1 MGVRGIDE
9 LVAVLPPAAAEPAR
23 AVAQSLADLTS
34 LRHSALAPEDVRAL
48 GELWERFTAQVG
60 SGRLAVLAAMDARDD
75 VIPKAKVGDAGA
87 VFAHHVLGQRH
98 GTARRDGRWAWLL
111 RPEVGDL
118 PAVGA
123 ALAAGDI
130 TTAHVEVAIRAH
142 RDLGAQAR
150 EALVECQ
157 IPEVVSDDG
166 DVGAA
171 VERGEQLRA
180 ALAGLSN
187 AFTARVR
194 QILVVDVLLAHYART
209 FSVVELEA
217 VAARI
222 VRTLNAPNPK
232 GAHERR
238 FLFMSQLPD
247 GSWRGRFEC
256 GPEQGLRIK
265 RALAAFSAP
274 RPGAGIDADSVR
286 HDIPDSRD
294 LGARQIDAVT
304 DIITLALA
312 KTGLTLPD
320 DHHSSSSNGPGT
332 RPADGL
338 DTDGPDT
345 DGLDTA
351 GPGDAHLTTGGPAA
365 GGSGAADEF
374 RGARDPEYQDA
385 EPDQPPDEPPPGE
398 GESVVLRQPGALV
411 APYPCAEIVVVAGI
425 EHLAAAWAPAP
436 TPSRSTPRR
445 ASPAGY
451 ATASATASARIENN
465 QADSRQPKNP
475 PKNIPAKSPAKNA
488 AIPVEIPVGV
498 PAKNVL
504 KSDPGRRRREDP
516 HAPTSTP
523 LPLGTVSARQ
533 NEQAATSP
541 VWDGWR
547 VPCPPTEYPPG
558 STMPARSTPTPWNCS
573 PATPPSARRCSPRAA
588 RCSTWAAPSA
598 WPARRRRPRCSPGTA
613 AASSPG
619 CTVPGDACDAH
630 HVSWWTRGGP
640 TDLDNLALACGRHH
654 TEIHQR
660 TWEIQIHGGIPWVTP
675 PSWIDRSR
683 RPLRNAAH
691 RPGSRAA

>member
-1 MGVRGIDE
+1 MRPSS
-9 LVAVLPPAAAEPAR
+9 AV
-23 AVAQSLADLTS
+23 
-34 LRHSALAPEDVRAL
+34 
-48 GELWERFTAQVG
+48 
-60 SGRLAVLAAMDARDD
+60 
-75 VIPKAKVGDAGA
+75 
-87 VFAHHVLGQRH
+87 
-98 GTARRDGRWAWLL
+98 
-111 RPEVGDL
+111 
-118 PAVGA
+118 
-123 ALAAGDI
+123 
-130 TTAHVEVAIRAH
+130 
-142 RDLGAQAR
+142 
-150 EALVECQ
+150 
-157 IPEVVSDDG
+157 
-166 DVGAA
+166 
-171 VERGEQLRA
+171 EQLRA

-238 FLFMSQLPD
+238 YLFMSQLPD

-351 GPGDAHLTTGGPAA
+351 GPGDAHLTTGRPRRRWQRR
-365 GGSGAADEF
+365 GGRVPGC
-374 RGARDPEYQDA
+374 ARPGVPGRRA
-385 EPDQPPDEPPPGE
+385 RQPPDEPPPGE

-451 ATASATASARIENN
+451 ATASATASAADRRTN
-465 QADSRQPKNP
+465 QADSRQAEESAGT
-475 PKNIPAKSPAKNA
+475 IPAKSPAKNA

-523 LPLGTVSARQ
+523 LPPGTVSARQ
-533 NEQAATSP
+533 ERAGSDEPGLGWLARALSP
-541 VWDGWR
+541 YGI
-547 VPCPPTEYPPG
+547 
-558 STMPARSTPTPWNCS
+558 PARVDHAGPVDPDTLELLACNATIRAALLAPGGALLDLGRTQRLAS
-573 PATPPSARRCSPRAA
+573 PAQKTALLARDGGCVI
-588 RCSTWAAPSA
+588 
-598 WPARRRRPRCSPGTA
+598 
-613 AASSPG
+613 PG

-654 TEIHQR
+654 TEIHQER
-660 TWEIQIHGGIPWVTP
+660 GRSRSTAASPGSHHPAGSTAADARSATP
-675 PSWIDRSR
+675 PTAPGHAPHERGGVVSSGADGRWVPWWSR
-683 RPLRNAAH
+683 PRPAA
-691 RPGSRAA
+691 G